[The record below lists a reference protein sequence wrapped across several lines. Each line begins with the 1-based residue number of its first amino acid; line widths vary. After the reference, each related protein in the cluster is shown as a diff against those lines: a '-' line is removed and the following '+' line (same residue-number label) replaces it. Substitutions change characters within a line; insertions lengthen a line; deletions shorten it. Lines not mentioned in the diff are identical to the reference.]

1 MTIEMTTCFAAF
13 ILILGSIF
21 LFLAGYA
28 AFLQP
33 SLSTTSAEQLAQKIN
48 SDRYNFFTNKN
59 IADHISRG
67 MWMVIF
73 NSPRPDQIAI
83 HQTKAAQKN
92 LSANPNSEN

>member
-33 SLSTTSAEQLAQKIN
+33 SLSTTSADQLAQKIN
-48 SDRYNFFTNKN
+48 SDRYSFFPNKN

-67 MWMVIF
+67 MWFVFF
-73 NSPRPDQIAI
+73 NSPRNNQITV
-83 HQTKAAQKN
+83 HHNKAAKNN